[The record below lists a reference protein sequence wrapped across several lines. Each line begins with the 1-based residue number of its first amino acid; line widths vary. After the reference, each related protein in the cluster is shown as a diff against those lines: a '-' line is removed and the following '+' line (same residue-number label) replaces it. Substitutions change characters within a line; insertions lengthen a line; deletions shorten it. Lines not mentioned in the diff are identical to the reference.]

1 MFIFHTVFKCWIQ
14 CTAFLWQE
22 TIVSSN
28 IFPLFINFF
37 WEIGSGCVIVGNWN
51 NSSICPRSYVVKAV
65 KSQIGNGLT
74 WPLDRPT
81 YSIWIQKNHFSWTN
95 KYILIIRWTISIS
108 FGAFSL
114 LLRYKGFQ
122 LLCGR
127 KLLKLLQGLY
137 KKWDFIYH
145 GWQRYRQE
153 NFVIISQNPLS
164 EKIIPPESP
173 AMFYCSNSP
182 LTCSISGR

>member
-51 NSSICPRSYVVKAV
+51 NSSICPRSYIVKAV

-114 LLRYKGFQ
+114 LLRYRAFSFYVGENYSSFFRGFIRSEISFIIDKGTA
-122 LLCGR
+122 R
-127 KLLKLLQGLY
+127 KIL
-137 KKWDFIYH
+137 
-145 GWQRYRQE
+145 
-153 NFVIISQNPLS
+153 
-164 EKIIPPESP
+164 
-173 AMFYCSNSP
+173 
-182 LTCSISGR
+182 

>member
-81 YSIWIQKNHFSWTN
+81 YSIWIQQNHFSWTN

-114 LLRYKGFQ
+114 LLRYRAFSFYVGENYSSFFRGFIRSEISFITVDKGTA
-122 LLCGR
+122 R
-127 KLLKLLQGLY
+127 KIL
-137 KKWDFIYH
+137 
-145 GWQRYRQE
+145 
-153 NFVIISQNPLS
+153 
-164 EKIIPPESP
+164 
-173 AMFYCSNSP
+173 
-182 LTCSISGR
+182 